1 MFATNAINWIAF
13 AGCSRKLL
21 TNSKKENIKMKKE
34 TIQLLSKH
42 LEQNQILEAYKIMK
56 TFYQGNL
63 DRTDFFLLTQRLVE
77 PQRCPDCYTIYDE
90 QKLKEVLQDFLDKE
104 IKQQKNM
111 ATTNLESLYSEIQES
126 QRGINPKTLK
136 EVKQI
141 CINFFNQND
150 DTDAIAAVISI
161 TSVEG
166 ILEFIKEYHNVDALL
181 ESPKDKVLKDPSEE
195 NFLAYLKHAKK
206 NKEITP
212 TEYDSLVEKI
222 KGIKVDAIK
231 ISFIKKFLK

>member
-1 MFATNAINWIAF
+1 
-13 AGCSRKLL
+13 
-21 TNSKKENIKMKKE
+21 
-34 TIQLLSKH
+34 
-42 LEQNQILEAYKIMK
+42 MK

-77 PQRCPDCYTIYDE
+77 PQRCPDCYYIYDE
-90 QKLKEVLQDFLDKE
+90 QKLKEVLQDFLEKE
-104 IKQQKNM
+104 IKQQSM
-111 ATTNLESLYSEIQES
+111 ATSNLESLYNEIQES
-126 QRGINPKTLK
+126 QRGISPKALK

-141 CINFFNQND
+141 CINFFNKND

-161 TSVEG
+161 TSVDD

-195 NFLAYLKHAKK
+195 NFLAYLKHARK
-206 NKEITP
+206 NKEITA
-212 TEYDSLVEKI
+212 TEYDSVVEKI

-231 ISFIKKFLK
+231 ISFIKKYLK